1 MPRTIE
7 TDNSPADSLG
17 KVIFADDGARVI
29 LAKRLGLLS
38 RPDKDHWRQV
48 KHNASRTVY
57 RGVVDGAKIFL
68 KHFHSRS
75 LLHRLTRAVGL
86 SDARSEMRFMLYLRS
101 HGVPTAQPL
110 ATMCDKS
117 VEWLATR
124 AVTPSEQA
132 DQWHIRQLSRGRA
145 GRQAIQQAIVV
156 LAKTIGR
163 MHAVGVIHQDLHCG
177 NILIRTDSDA
187 VDLAVSDLHRA
198 RRRRRLSR
206 RAMAANLAQLYYDRF
221 QFTTRSERLR
231 FLKHYL
237 RASGA
242 AGTLRGWQFMIEH
255 FAHLHKH
262 RQYAQ
267 RNRRVTGNNQYF
279 HSIKLPGGW
288 RGHVVLAS
296 KRWMAGSLA
305 AKLVFD
311 TEAWRSVLAKPAA
324 LLQGGDAEIIKD
336 SGSGLIVRRR
346 LTVGR
351 NEVEVFI
358 KRPRRKHLWKVLV
371 DCLRPARPIRA
382 FKLGHMLLTRR
393 IATSLPL
400 ASLERRCGP
409 FLLDSILITEAVHA
423 TPLNKFLNTWLAR
436 PPRGDTPLTVPQ
448 QRRLGQQ
455 VLWQLGKLLQRLHDN
470 HFAHRD
476 LKAANLLISWSP
488 GASPEVVLLDL
499 DGLRCKRRIT
509 MRNRFQGLMRLNVS
523 LLESNVVNHAGRL
536 RMLLGY
542 LRRPGSGRIHFKP
555 YWRLLERWSARKLRD
570 QIRSRRRRQKAVR
583 RPG

>member
-7 TDNSPADSLG
+7 TDNSAAEGLG
-17 KVIFADDGARVI
+17 KVIFADEGARAI
-29 LAKRLGLLS
+29 LARRLGLLS
-38 RPDKDHWRQV
+38 RPDEALWRQV
-48 KHNASRTVY
+48 KQNASRTVH
-57 RGVVDGAKIFL
+57 RGVVDGVEIFL

-110 ATMCDKS
+110 AAMCDKS
-117 VEWLATR
+117 VEWLASR
-124 AVTPSEQA
+124 AVTPSEPA
-132 DQWHIRQLSRGRA
+132 DQWHIGQLSRGPA
-145 GRQAIQQAIVV
+145 GRRAIQQAIVV
-156 LAKTIGR
+156 LAETIGR

-177 NILIRTDSDA
+177 NILVRTDSEA
-187 VDLAVSDLHRA
+187 VDLAVTDLHRA

-206 RAMAANLAQLYYDRF
+206 RARAANLGQLYYDRF
-221 QFTTRSERLR
+221 QLTTRSERLR

-237 RASGA
+237 SASGA
-242 AGTLRGWQFMIEH
+242 TGTLRGWQFMIEH
-255 FAHLHKH
+255 FARRHER

-267 RNRRVTGNNQYF
+267 RDRRITANNQYF
-279 HSIKLPGGW
+279 NRIKLPGGW

-296 KRWMAGSLA
+296 KRHMADSRA

-311 TEAWRSVLAKPAA
+311 VEAWRSVLTKPTS
-324 LLQGGDAEIIKD
+324 LLQGGDVEVIKD
-336 SGSGLIVRRR
+336 SGSGRIVRRR
-346 LTVGR
+346 LAVGR
-351 NEVEVFI
+351 YEVEVFI
-358 KRPRRKHLWKVLV
+358 KRPRRKHLWKILI

-393 IATSLPL
+393 IATPLPL
-400 ASLERRCGP
+400 AAMERRFGP

-436 PPRGDTPLTVPQ
+436 PPCGDTMLTVPQ

-470 HFAHRD
+470 QFAHRD

-488 GASPEVVLLDL
+488 GVSPEVVLLDL

-542 LRRPGSGRIHFKP
+542 LRRPGGGRIRFKP

-570 QIRSRRRRQKAVR
+570 QIRSRQKRQKAVR